1 MFIHFC
7 INTFVNQQWTDGTV
21 PPSSYH
27 PATIEM
33 EADPDGDGL
42 PNRLEFA
49 LSGNPNARTSL
60 PMRTPTGAKLELAP
74 PWSSQAGTEFG
85 SVSYSL
91 DLVHWFDASSP
102 QHAGVGPMIS
112 ANGQRIW
119 QIDPQQQ
126 PKWFYQLR

>member
-1 MFIHFC
+1 
-7 INTFVNQQWTDGTV
+7 
-21 PPSSYH
+21 
-27 PATIEM
+27 M

-60 PMRTPTGAKLELAP
+60 PVRTPTGAKLELAL

-112 ANGQRIW
+112 ANGQRIG